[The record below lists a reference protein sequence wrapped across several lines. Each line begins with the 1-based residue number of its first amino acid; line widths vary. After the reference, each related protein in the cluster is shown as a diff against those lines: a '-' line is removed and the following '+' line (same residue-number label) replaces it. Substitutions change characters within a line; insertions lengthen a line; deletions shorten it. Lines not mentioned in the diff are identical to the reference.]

1 MNINIQDLKKKII
14 YRSSY
19 RGSKE
24 MDSLIGSF
32 SKKYVNILNE
42 EDLVCLSKLMDIDDE
57 NLYKYNQGL
66 KTTVKINE
74 NKVTK
79 LFRGFVYKKI

>member
-24 MDSLIGSF
+24 MDSLLGSF
-32 SKKYVNILNE
+32 SKKYVNILDE
-42 EDLVCLSKLMDIDDE
+42 EDLVCLSKLMNIDDE

-79 LFRGFVYKKI
+79 LFRDFVYKKI

>member
-24 MDSLIGSF
+24 MDSLLGSF
-32 SKKYVNILNE
+32 SKKYVNILNRE
-42 EDLVCLSKLMDIDDE
+42 ELVYLSKLMDIDDE

-79 LFRGFVYKKI
+79 LFRDFVYKKI